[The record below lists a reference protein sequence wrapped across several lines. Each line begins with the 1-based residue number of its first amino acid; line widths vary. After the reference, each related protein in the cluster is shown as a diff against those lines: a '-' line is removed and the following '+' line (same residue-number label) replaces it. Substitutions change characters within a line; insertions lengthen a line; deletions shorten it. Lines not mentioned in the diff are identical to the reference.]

1 MKERIIMG
9 KIKVKIKYSM
19 VKEKEFEVDEDTFD
33 TNENI
38 EKFWDKLKAE
48 ENCISIKG
56 IKLTE
61 L

>member
-1 MKERIIMG
+1 MIMG
-9 KIKVKIKYSM
+9 KRKVKIKYSV

-33 TNENI
+33 MNENI
-38 EKFWDKLKAE
+38 QKFWNKLQEE

>member
-1 MKERIIMG
+1 MIMG
-9 KIKVKIKYSM
+9 KRKVKIKYSV

-38 EKFWDKLKAE
+38 QKFWNQLQTE
-48 ENCISIKG
+48 EDCISIKG
-56 IKLTE
+56 IKLIE

>member
-1 MKERIIMG
+1 MG

>member
-1 MKERIIMG
+1 MIMG
-9 KIKVKIKYSM
+9 KRKVKIKYSV

-38 EKFWDKLKAE
+38 QKFWNQLQTE
-48 ENCISIKG
+48 EDCISIKG

>member
-1 MKERIIMG
+1 MG
-9 KIKVKIKYSM
+9 KVKIKYSI
-19 VKEKEFEVDEDTFD
+19 VKEKEFEVDEDTFN
-33 TNENI
+33 TSENI
-38 EKFWDKLKAE
+38 KKFWDKLQAE